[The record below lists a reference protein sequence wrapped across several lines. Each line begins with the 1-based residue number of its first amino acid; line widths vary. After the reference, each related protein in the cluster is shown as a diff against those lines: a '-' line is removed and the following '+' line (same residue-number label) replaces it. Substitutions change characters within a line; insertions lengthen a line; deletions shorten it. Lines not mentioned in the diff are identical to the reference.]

1 MSLKKFSRWYHVEW
15 GSVWFFYKPNNVY
28 IRDPPTIFI
37 QNFQVPHINQQAG
50 STRSLPFMISHFNYL
65 KNFGLLE
72 NERLH
77 PPPILLHLCITH
89 SENLWHVGKNTFLI
103 YSITF
108 NITFKLVRR
117 NSRLPSSNSHC
128 KCIMLT
134 FSAKEEIILEIIFFM
149 HLCSNLPPRAQN
161 WNQTVSLFL
170 LVLNLS

>member
-1 MSLKKFSRWYHVEW
+1 M
-15 GSVWFFYKPNNVY
+15 
-28 IRDPPTIFI
+28 

-89 SENLWHVGKNTFLI
+89 SENPWHIDINTFLI

-117 NSRLPSSNSHC
+117 DSRLSSTNSHR

-134 FSAKEEIILEIIFFM
+134 FSVKEENILEIIFFM
-149 HLCSNLPPRAQN
+149 HLCLK
-161 WNQTVSLFL
+161 
-170 LVLNLS
+170 LSPAGSKYCDQFRCFHWF

>member
-1 MSLKKFSRWYHVEW
+1 M
-15 GSVWFFYKPNNVY
+15 
-28 IRDPPTIFI
+28 

-89 SENLWHVGKNTFLI
+89 SENPWHIDINTFLI

-117 NSRLPSSNSHC
+117 DSRLSSTNSHR

-134 FSAKEEIILEIIFFM
+134 FRVKEENIFRNYIFYAFMLKFTTRGLRILWSI
-149 HLCSNLPPRAQN
+149 
-161 WNQTVSLFL
+161 SLFS